1 MCSTCEGLSI
11 ECSYD
16 VAEGQSRHKSL
27 KKKHE
32 ALQRDLGGTLELIWH
47 LQHAPHTDAQAMFSR
62 LREGSDPS
70 AILASVKSLN
80 TRARQ
85 EGEST
90 TPATVAHSHA
100 LQLYAQQHTD
110 LSASH
115 NDTGIPDLSGP
126 ASLAATLR
134 LHGDVLMEAFSTFL
148 KCTATIFHIY
158 TQDEVDALLTE
169 SLQTDGQIPLS
180 TLCEVCGIAA
190 VGSRFSR
197 AKISPELGEYYFTI
211 TKQLLDECIEKTPLR
226 AMKVCA
232 LLAMCNIVN
241 KATAAFAYV
250 GEFHVSLSHSKS
262 LTHFILELGLG
273 IARLKGIL
281 EREPHSHL
289 NCDTWLES
297 KKVAKSLLLC
307 RG

>member
-1 MCSTCEGLSI
+1 
-11 ECSYD
+11 
-16 VAEGQSRHKSL
+16 V
-27 KKKHE
+27 
-32 ALQRDLGGTLELIWH
+32 
-47 LQHAPHTDAQAMFSR
+47 
-62 LREGSDPS
+62 
-70 AILASVKSLN
+70 
-80 TRARQ
+80 
-85 EGEST
+85 
-90 TPATVAHSHA
+90 
-100 LQLYAQQHTD
+100 QQHTD
-110 LSASH
+110 LSTSH
-115 NDTGIPDLSGP
+115 NVSRIPDLSDSAP
-126 ASLAATLR
+126 LAATLR

-158 TQDEVDALLTE
+158 TQEEVDALLTE

-197 AKISPELGEYYFTI
+197 AKISPELGEYYYTV

-250 GEFHVSLSHSKS
+250 GGFHASLSHSKS
-262 LTHFILELGLG
+262 PANFILELGLG
-273 IARLKGIL
+273 VARLKGL
-281 EREPHSHL
+281 TEREPHSDVDH
-289 NCDTWLES
+289 DTWFES